1 MYYRDCHSF
10 YRRKIFYFKKPF
22 LIIYGNKPFVT
33 SSMVNAARD
42 LKLDRV
48 FVIHRGSE
56 SRILAENIEAVP
68 VTQLLDL
75 CARLRNK

>member
-1 MYYRDCHSF
+1 MDLVVPLG
-10 YRRKIFYFKKPF
+10 RKLFGFEIKMSD
-22 LIIYGNKPFVT
+22 KPFVT

-42 LKLDRV
+42 LKLERV

-56 SRILAENIEAVP
+56 SRMLAENIEAVP